1 MRPLVVGICV
11 ALLLICTYV
20 SLPVFAEPLPVD
32 LLDFL
37 KPLDAKVVMSVN
49 SEILIDKGSSDGFY
63 PGDILSAVTAEK
75 IVRHPDTGQALDT
88 LFTYGN
94 HLIVTRVKE
103 NISYCSVLNRN
114 ENFENGVRLRRFANV
129 PVEVLDT
136 TSSGFKFYK
145 TLRQKTP
152 HLKWLGYRVEPK
164 KDVKRIALG
173 LLVQLGD
180 NKVKVLNQDDKIL
193 YSEELKNVV
202 DQADVNESYGVAP
215 DNAISEADPLKSEV
229 FSNSKMSDKL
239 NNSMLRI
246 NLPTQGEI
254 GALRVSDLDNDGQ
267 AEILYSVDNNIII
280 SRLDGQHLVE
290 VSRYSNPAWDQV
302 VDISVIDIN
311 DDSKDEII
319 VSAIGDNHGTS
330 SVFSYEDRHF
340 TRLVEERI
348 MLGTFLPINNKPI
361 LVGVEDGD
369 YLYPR
374 PDLYKVKLSG
384 KEFVKVPFEF
394 GSAKQPYGIA
404 SFRDTQ
410 GNVLRV
416 VLSRQNK
423 IKTFELDGEQRW
435 ESSLRYGGTTNS
447 IKVPIPGARNVDA
460 FDKFYF
466 SSKMLR
472 TPSQTLIVAK
482 HDKPGVLKN
491 SPTYSN
497 GQIVEL
503 SWNGYSLDE
512 IYKSD
517 SVGGMITDFDYYDID
532 GDGDF
537 EIVASVLY
545 QKNGY
550 NQKPYSGLVV
560 LN

>member
-1 MRPLVVGICV
+1 MRRLVVGICV
-11 ALLLICTYV
+11 ALWLICTYV
-20 SLPVFAEPLPVD
+20 SLPVFAEPVPAD

-49 SEILIDKGSSDGFY
+49 SEVLINKGSSDGFY

-75 IVRHPDTGQALDT
+75 VVRHPDTGQALDT

-103 NISYCSVLNRN
+103 NISYCRVLDRN
-114 ENFENGVRLRRFANV
+114 ENFENGVRLHRFANV
-129 PVEVLDT
+129 PVEVLDAT
-136 TSSGFKFYK
+136 NSGFEFYRR
-145 TLRQKTP
+145 LRQETP
-152 HLKWLGYRVEPK
+152 HLKWLGYRVEPE
-164 KDVKRIALG
+164 KDVKRIDLG
-173 LLVQLGD
+173 LSVQLAD
-180 NKVKVLNQDDKIL
+180 NKVEVLNQDDKIL
-193 YSEELKNVV
+193 YSGEDESVV
-202 DQADVNESYGVAP
+202 HQADVSEPYNAVA
-215 DNAISEADPLKSEV
+215 DNAISETEPLKSKV
-229 FSNSKMSDKL
+229 FSSSEMSGQL

-267 AEILYSVDNNIII
+267 SEILYSVDNNIII

-290 VSRYSNPAWDQV
+290 VSSYSDPVWDQV
-302 VDISVIDIN
+302 VDISVLDIN
-311 DDSKDEII
+311 DDSKGEII
-319 VSAIGDNHGTS
+319 VSAIADNQGVST
-330 SVFSYEDRHF
+330 VFRYEEGHL
-340 TRLVEERI
+340 TKLVEERI
-348 MLGTFLPINNKPI
+348 LLGTFVQLNNKPI

-374 PDLYKVKLSG
+374 PDLYKVELSG
-384 KEFVKVPFEF
+384 KEFVKEPFKF

-404 SFRDTQ
+404 SFRDKQ
-410 GNVLRV
+410 GTVLRV
-416 VLSRQNK
+416 VLSRHNK
-423 IKTFELDGEQRW
+423 IKIFELDGERRW
-435 ESSLRYGGTTNS
+435 ESPLRYGGTINS
-447 IKVPIPGARNVDA
+447 VKVQIPGARNVDA

-466 SSKMLR
+466 SSKVLR
-472 TPSQTLIVAK
+472 TSSQTLIVAK
-482 HDKPGVLKN
+482 HDKPGMFKN
-491 SPTYSN
+491 SPTYAN

-532 GDGDF
+532 DDGDF

-545 QKNGY
+545 QRSGY
-550 NQKPYSGLVV
+550 KQKPYSGLVV